1 MFAIKSSLTF
11 VKTMVTTRES
21 RAMAVRN
28 WMNWIIIAWTQC
40 SVVDLEPYPIV
51 VWPSRANR
59 NAVVKSKTWSTH
71 VLCSSYVPSFQAV
84 ISPFCHAI
92 NQYISPNNNQRPES
106 KVKGS
111 YKLMLARWRYSA
123 SWVDARISNPWTSY
137 ILGGR
142 KKPNPY
148 RKSGI
153 DFFDLQPSKLKPFLV
168 KTLKLTEKRSKESN

>member
-1 MFAIKSSLTF
+1 MSRDDLRLTARTIRQSSPSRSHITACFENWTVLARFFGRASWNFHYKKFLLKMLDFDRLSLTF

-92 NQYISPNNNQRPES
+92 NQYISPNNNQRPE
-106 KVKGS
+106 VKISELNMVQLWGS
-111 YKLMLARWRYSA
+111 YKLVLARWR
-123 SWVDARISNPWTSY
+123 
-137 ILGGR
+137 
-142 KKPNPY
+142 
-148 RKSGI
+148 
-153 DFFDLQPSKLKPFLV
+153 
-168 KTLKLTEKRSKESN
+168 

>member
-1 MFAIKSSLTF
+1 MFAWVQRSLTF

-111 YKLMLARWRYSA
+111 FTQMLARWRYSA
-123 SWVDARISNPWTSY
+123 FWVECEDLKSLGEFYFRWSEKSLIYIEKTALFSLIFNHLNWNPS
-137 ILGGR
+137 
-142 KKPNPY
+142 
-148 RKSGI
+148 
-153 DFFDLQPSKLKPFLV
+153 
-168 KTLKLTEKRSKESN
+168 